1 MEPKQQGKEPR
12 NPIYSLISMLDEP
25 DPLIYEKISDSITGL
40 GSGAIPVLE
49 DVAENT
55 FDPKILD
62 RLEDLVRT
70 IHAEGI
76 RNDLQRWK
84 VSENHDL
91 IQFLQ
96 ILSKYHFRKLD
107 MVQLNDRIAAMQK
120 EIWLELNENLTSLEC
135 VRLVNHFILR
145 TWNFAPDNSNLL
157 DADVFFLNT
166 VLQHKKAHPATLGAF
181 YLGFCQRLTL
191 PVFYVGLPENFIL
204 AYTSQPFFKPRFKPG
219 EILFYINPLLDGVIF
234 NKLEI
239 ESFLKNHE
247 IPSQP
252 QFFEVA
258 DNLRVGALI
267 LREMQKIYHGS
278 GEQYRV
284 SDVQRMIGILESRK
298 DIDD

>member
-1 MEPKQQGKEPR
+1 MDPAKQDNQLR

-25 DPLIYEKISDSITGL
+25 DPAVYEKISDSITSL

-49 DVAENT
+49 DVAENS
-55 FDPKILD
+55 FDPEILN
-62 RLEDLVRT
+62 RLEDLIRT

-76 RNDLQRWK
+76 INDLQRWK

-96 ILSKYHFRKLD
+96 ILSKYHYRKLD

-135 VRLVNHFILR
+135 VRLVNHFVLR
-145 TWNFAPDNSNLL
+145 TWSILPDSSNLL
-157 DADVFFLNT
+157 EADLFFLNK
-166 VLQHKKAHPATLGAF
+166 VLENKKAHPAALGTF

-204 AYTSQPFFKPRFKPG
+204 AYTSQPHFKPEFKPG
-219 EILFYINPLLDGVIF
+219 EILFYINPLLEGVIF
-234 NKLEI
+234 NKVEI
-239 ESFLKNHE
+239 ERYLEQHE
-247 IPSQP
+247 IPVQP

-258 DNLRVGALI
+258 DNLRVGVLV

-278 GEQYRV
+278 GEQNRV
-284 SDVQRMIGILESRK
+284 SEVQRMIGIIEGRK
-298 DIDD
+298 ED